1 MLECITNES
10 EAPDLNQPLVN
21 LSAVNEL
28 RKMSKITNT
37 TLQDVRCPTFLI
49 QEYNDPTVFY
59 GSGKRAFKKL
69 GATFKRFYK
78 TKLLDEFAY
87 Y

>member
-1 MLECITNES
+1 MLESITNDS

-21 LSAVNEL
+21 LSATNEL
-28 RKMSKITNT
+28 RKMSKITST
-37 TLQDVRCPTFLI
+37 ILHDVRCPTFMI

-69 GATFKRFYK
+69 GATFKRFHTTTYK
-78 TKLLDEFAY
+78 TFWGL
-87 Y
+87 